1 MSTVVSILV
10 KSPVAASIVA
20 EDTGI
25 VGPANVLAGLG
36 REVGASGILA
46 GVSKSAK
53 LALTPA
59 LADLTTG
66 LATDG
71 ILAGLNKNAELALA
85 PAFATLTDAIS
96 ASGILTDLS
105 KSAKLAL
112 TPVLADLTTGL
123 ATDGILAGLNK
134 NAELALAPAFA
145 TLTDAISASGI
156 LTDLSKNTAL
166 TAALVGPDPSAL
178 VSRMLADL
186 TNVPL
191 GLGTL
196 ADLPNLPLT
205 SETSQQRVR
214 TFSRTR
220 PSPTEKRSRLEIAQD
235 AAIVLS
241 VVIGL
246 WILLGEVPE
255 IDSDLGRLMNY
266 FTIALFLLNYSK
278 RQK

>member
-1 MSTVVSILV
+1 MSTLVSILV

-20 EDTGI
+20 DDTGI

-53 LALTPA
+53 LALTLV
-59 LADLTTG
+59 LADLTAG
-66 LATDG
+66 IATDG
-71 ILAGLNKNAELALA
+71 MFAGLNKNAELALA

-96 ASGILTDLS
+96 ASGIL
-105 KSAKLAL
+105 A
-112 TPVLADLTTGL
+112 
-123 ATDGILAGLNK
+123 
-134 NAELALAPAFA
+134 
-145 TLTDAISASGI
+145 
-156 LTDLSKNTAL
+156 DLSKNTAL

-178 VSRMLADL
+178 VSRLFANL
-186 TNVPL
+186 TNMPL

-205 SETSQQRVR
+205 SETSQQGVR
-214 TFSRTR
+214 SVSRTR
-220 PSPTEKRSRLEIAQD
+220 PSSTEKRSHLEIAQD

-246 WILLGEVPE
+246 WILLGEVPG
-255 IDSDLGRLMNY
+255 IDSDLGSLMNY